1 MLTQRAYA
9 ILAGII
15 ILATLAFTFVQNVLR

>member
-9 ILAGII
+9 IIAGII
-15 ILATLAFTFVQNVLR
+15 IFSTLAFTFVQNVLR